1 MKSGEYCGICEL
13 MAGKLE
19 EYVKDN
25 STEVI
30 LITVIIITCLYV
42 IDNFI
47 EVILFIIL
55 INIYI

>member
-42 IDNFI
+42 T
-47 EVILFIIL
+47 
-55 INIYI
+55 